1 MSRIDEA
8 LARAKNLD
16 SAVPPVTP
24 PATPADGAPDFPLE
38 AEEER
43 PGEAAAAPVTAVDL
57 PREDQ
62 RADAESE
69 GASPAAGVIEI
80 DGDLSHLP
88 DVEKLTFGAQDSTSV
103 EQYRRLAA
111 RLLLAHAE
119 KGTRLVMVT
128 SAMPGEGKT
137 LTSSNLALT
146 LSESFKRKV
155 LLIDGDLRRPSIHQV
170 FNIPNV
176 TGLNDG
182 ASVDSERRVPL
193 LSYTDNLTILTAGR
207 PDGDPMSV
215 LSGEQMRKVL
225 AEAAR
230 RFDFVIIDTPP
241 VALLPDAHLLSKI
254 TDMVLL
260 VVESGRSP
268 LPALKRAIE
277 AVGRERI
284 LGVVLNRAE
293 RGLTVGTYRYY
304 SDYQP
309 YSADRRVL
317 AK

>member
-1 MSRIDEA
+1 
-8 LARAKNLD
+8 
-16 SAVPPVTP
+16 
-24 PATPADGAPDFPLE
+24 
-38 AEEER
+38 
-43 PGEAAAAPVTAVDL
+43 
-57 PREDQ
+57 
-62 RADAESE
+62 
-69 GASPAAGVIEI
+69 
-80 DGDLSHLP
+80 
-88 DVEKLTFGAQDSTSV
+88 
-103 EQYRRLAA
+103 
-111 RLLLAHAE
+111 
-119 KGTRLVMVT
+119 
-128 SAMPGEGKT
+128 
-137 LTSSNLALT
+137 
-146 LSESFKRKV
+146 
-155 LLIDGDLRRPSIHQV
+155 
-170 FNIPNV
+170 
-176 TGLNDG
+176 
-182 ASVDSERRVPL
+182 
-193 LSYTDNLTILTAGR
+193 
-207 PDGDPMSV
+207 V